1 VSYKILT
8 FGWEYPPHNSGGL
21 GVACRGLNRALAR
34 AGHDVQFVLPEKVPV
49 QDEGIEFIFATS
61 HLDTKTAKANTR
73 NLLKTSAYKPSDYSV
88 GDETESNQKHFGD
101 TTPHSLGDAVRLYG
115 QKAAEIAKTRD
126 FDVIHAHDWLSFL
139 AGMKAKAVTE
149 KPLVAHIHATA
160 FDRSGGQG
168 VNGEVYDIEKRG
180 LEAADAVLAVSNYT
194 KQIVVENYGIRER
207 KVTPVYNGID
217 SQSPEGLPPVLKH
230 WKNQGGKVVLFLGRQ
245 TIQKGPDYFL
255 EAARMLNKIREDVLF
270 VMAGSGDMQKSLL
283 EQAAAAGLADKVL
296 FPGFVRGDKTH
307 RLYQSADLYVLPSVS
322 EPFGITPLE
331 SLLNET
337 PVLISQQSGVSE
349 VVDHALKVDFW
360 KTDRMAAKMDAVL
373 THNPLKNELA
383 KNGHRQAKN
392 LTWDKPAARCVE
404 CYNQLTQ

>member
-1 VSYKILT
+1 
-8 FGWEYPPHNSGGL
+8 
-21 GVACRGLNRALAR
+21 
-34 AGHDVQFVLPEKVPV
+34 VQFVLPENMPV

-61 HLDTKTAKANTR
+61 NLDAKTAKANTKT
-73 NLLKTSAYKPSDYSV
+73 LLKTSAYKPSDYSV
-88 GDETESNQKHFGD
+88 GDETESSQKHFGD

-115 QKAAEIAKTRD
+115 QKAAEIAKACD

-139 AGMKAKAVTE
+139 AGMKAKAVTD

-168 VNGEVYDIEKRG
+168 VNREVYDIEKRG

-230 WKNQGGKVVLFLGRQ
+230 WKNQGGKVILFLGRQ

-255 EAARMLNKIREDVLF
+255 EAARVLDEIREDVLF
-270 VMAGSGDMQKSLL
+270 VMAGSGDMQKSLI
-283 EQAAAAGLADKVL
+283 EEAAAAGLADKVL
-296 FPGFVRGDKTH
+296 FPGFVRGDKVN

-373 THNPLKNELA
+373 THDPLKNELA

-392 LTWDKPAARCVE
+392 LTWDKPAARCIE